1 MSKLLFGVISSLTLL
16 TSTLNGFEVKV
27 EFLRPAD
34 AESILVEVHVKNL
47 SKKEIRVLKNRRH
60 DYKREKI
67 SPFGNYVIEIEKL
80 ENDRYYLFNPTADI
94 DPVFKK
100 EEYIALK

>member
-16 TSTLNGFEVKV
+16 TNTLNGFEVKV

-67 SPFGNYVIEIEKL
+67 SPFGN
-80 ENDRYYLFNPTADI
+80 
-94 DPVFKK
+94 
-100 EEYIALK
+100 